1 MGIQKT
7 ALPLAKL
14 FTLYAVVP
22 ANQLEYIHAFFLIL
36 CYNYLAAWGKRDT
49 MNDYSTFKLNLVK
62 DLTLEAMETGLLK
75 AENTAETN
83 PEESAKAVAAFF
95 NALLQSIKG

>member
-1 MGIQKT
+1 
-7 ALPLAKL
+7 
-14 FTLYAVVP
+14 
-22 ANQLEYIHAFFLIL
+22 
-36 CYNYLAAWGKRDT
+36 

-62 DLTLEAMETGLLK
+62 ELTLEAMEAGLLK